1 MKKKK
6 EKITTD
12 LRLLLI
18 AGAMAFL
25 AFWVTVGLIVLVG
38 TWLFGLLFPD
48 FSEFHN
54 TVSFFS
60 EFHNTVSFFSEFH
73 NTVPFVGSRFLYMLL
88 FVFIIPA
95 VIGTIVWKVF
105 SFPIK
110 YIVYES
116 EHENE

>member
-60 EFHNTVSFFSEFH
+60 EFHNTV
-73 NTVPFVGSRFLYMLL
+73 PFVGSRFLYMLL